1 MNYEK
6 LEQLT
11 SNLRIILNL
20 IRDYNQQF
28 EILNAAYQRRFE
40 SMRQNELTQIL
51 TKLSN
56 CEAQIKF
63 NEDQYKQTIN
73 QINELLQ

>member
-6 LEQLT
+6 IEQLT

-20 IRDYNQQF
+20 IRDYNQ
-28 EILNAAYQRRFE
+28 ELELLIIEYDKRF
-40 SMRQNELTQIL
+40 NDDKKFDNIL
-51 TKLSN
+51 TKISN
-56 CEAQIKF
+56 CEAQIEF
-63 NEDQYKQTIN
+63 NKNQYKQTIN

>member
-6 LEQLT
+6 IEQLT

-20 IRDYNQQF
+20 IRDYKQDI
-28 EILNAAYQRRFE
+28 ERL
-40 SMRQNELTQIL
+40 QNDWAKSQDEKRGNLILTQI
-51 TKLSN
+51 TN

-63 NEDQYKQTIN
+63 NEKQYKQTIN

>member
-6 LEQLT
+6 IEQLT

-20 IRDYNQQF
+20 IRDYKQDI
-28 EILNAAYQRRFE
+28 ERL
-40 SMRQNELTQIL
+40 QNDWAKSQDEKRGNLILTQI
-51 TKLSN
+51 TN

-63 NEDQYKQTIN
+63 NEKQYKQTIN
-73 QINELLQ
+73 QINELLK